1 MRKILGIL
9 VLVVTFM
16 VPTQLVFAVEE
27 DVLNEMNYQV
37 QERMTTTSMK
47 MEKLRMHLLKHRKKM
62 SKAQMQRIM
71 NALESIDRE
80 VTKLME

>member
-16 VPTQLVFAVEE
+16 VPTQVVFAVEE

-37 QERMTTTSMK
+37 QERMTKTEMK
-47 MEKLRMHLLKHRKKM
+47 MDKLRMHLLKNRKKM

>member
-27 DVLNEMNYQV
+27 DVLYEMNYQV
-37 QERMTTTSMK
+37 QERMTKTTMK
-47 MEKLRMHLLKHRKKM
+47 MDKLRMHLLKNRKRM

-71 NALESIDRE
+71 NALDSIDRE

>member
-37 QERMTTTSMK
+37 QERMTMSTMK
-47 MEKLRMHLLKHRKKM
+47 MDKLRMHLLKNRKHM

-71 NALESIDRE
+71 NALDSIDRE